1 MVIQRLQSLLLLV
14 ATILMGVFSYLTIS
28 AFHTEAVT
36 NNMPLIILSILA
48 ALLPFISIFLYRQ
61 TSFQRT
67 LCKIEM
73 LFIVCAA
80 ALTGYTASQDATIGL
95 PICILSILAVV
106 ALILTIWA
114 DRRIAKDM
122 ALLRAADRLR

>member
-1 MVIQRLQSLLLLV
+1 MVIQRLQSLLLLG
-14 ATILMGVFSYLTIS
+14 ATILMVIFSFLTIS
-28 AFHTEAVT
+28 AFSSEAVT
-36 NNMPLIILSILA
+36 NNLPLIILSILA
-48 ALLPFISIFLYRQ
+48 ALLPFISIFLYKQ

-73 LFIVCAA
+73 LFTVCAA
-80 ALTGYTASQDATIGL
+80 ALAGYTAYSDATIGL
-95 PICILSILAVV
+95 PICILTILAVV

-114 DRRIAKDM
+114 DRRIAKDV